1 MAFQSTIAAQQGAG
15 VVGELAL
22 DGPFRGQPAI
32 LHSANAANNVV
43 GRACTITSGATG
55 SWAAGSPG
63 AADPKPLIVAA
74 GGNGVFAG
82 LLANP
87 KVYALL
93 GTTAGGPLASSL
105 TLPNDVAVELVT
117 MGFVWVSLPAAANPG
132 DVLYYLTAD
141 GTLATAAPAAAKPAG
156 SGQMAIGKVEFYVDA
171 GAGLALVS
179 IADRINTPAGS

>member
-1 MAFQSTIAAQQGAG
+1 MAFQATVKAQQGAG

-32 LHSANAANNVV
+32 LHTADPTLNVV
-43 GRACTITSGATG
+43 GRACTVTSGATG
-55 SWAAGSPG
+55 SWAAGSAG

-74 GGNGVFAG
+74 GGAGVFAG
-82 LLANP
+82 ILANP

-93 GTTAGGPLASSL
+93 GTTAGGALASSL

-117 MGFVWVSLPAAANPG
+117 DGYLWVSLPAASNPG
-132 DVLYYLTAD
+132 DVVYYLTAD

-156 SGQMAIGKVEFYVDA
+156 SGQMAIGTVVRFVDA
-171 GAGLALVS
+171 AAGLALIRVS
-179 IADRINTPAGS
+179 DRINTPAGS